1 MQSILITSKSSLS
14 ALGHESDEIW
24 KNYQSKS
31 TCLSICCF
39 NDMDTP
45 TGRLQ
50 EKTQLLI
57 DNLRKEHPHYR
68 RLDKSV
74 LMAILVGRNSLSKS
88 KWSDLSKVG
97 INMGSSRGAT
107 QLFEKYHEHFINSP
121 KKRISPLVSPTTTLG
136 NISSWM
142 AFDFGTNGATLT
154 HSITCSTALHSILNA
169 CVWIKSGMTDKFI
182 AGGTEAPLT
191 DFTISQMRALG
202 IYSKNTSEWYCSPM
216 KKGNTKNNM
225 VLGEGASAFCL
236 ESDEGQLHLAKIIGL
251 GYATEKIEHPAS
263 LSADADCLKKSMEMA
278 LIDSELKTVDAI
290 VMHAPGTIKGDQ
302 SEYKAIQSIFGTH
315 TPHLLSTKHQSGH
328 TFGASGGLSL
338 DLAIEMLNR
347 KSVIQFPYETEVY
360 QEKCTPKT
368 ILINAVGFGGNAVS
382 IIVQKTD

>member
-14 ALGHESDEIW
+14 ALGHESDEVW
-24 KNYQSKS
+24 KNYQRES

-57 DNLRKEHPHYR
+57 DNLRKEDPHYR

-74 LMAILVGRNSLSKS
+74 LMAILVGRDALSKS
-88 KWSDLSKVG
+88 KWSDLSRVG

-142 AFDFGTNGATLT
+142 AFDFASNGATLT

-169 CVWIKSGMTDKFI
+169 CV
-182 AGGTEAPLT
+182 
-191 DFTISQMRALG
+191 
-202 IYSKNTSEWYCSPM
+202 
-216 KKGNTKNNM
+216 
-225 VLGEGASAFCL
+225 
-236 ESDEGQLHLAKIIGL
+236 
-251 GYATEKIEHPAS
+251 
-263 LSADADCLKKSMEMA
+263 
-278 LIDSELKTVDAI
+278 
-290 VMHAPGTIKGDQ
+290 
-302 SEYKAIQSIFGTH
+302 
-315 TPHLLSTKHQSGH
+315 
-328 TFGASGGLSL
+328 
-338 DLAIEMLNR
+338 
-347 KSVIQFPYETEVY
+347 
-360 QEKCTPKT
+360 
-368 ILINAVGFGGNAVS
+368 
-382 IIVQKTD
+382 